1 MHATHAG
8 INFSYYANPINPHT
22 LEAACMYTAVWCVGG
37 REGGPLNNREGGRE
51 GGEGRN
57 YSCKW

>member
-8 INFSYYANPINPHT
+8 INFFYYAKFYISTPPI
-22 LEAACMYTAVWCVGG
+22 EAACMYTAVWCVGG

-51 GGEGRN
+51 GGKEGGRITL
-57 YSCKW
+57 